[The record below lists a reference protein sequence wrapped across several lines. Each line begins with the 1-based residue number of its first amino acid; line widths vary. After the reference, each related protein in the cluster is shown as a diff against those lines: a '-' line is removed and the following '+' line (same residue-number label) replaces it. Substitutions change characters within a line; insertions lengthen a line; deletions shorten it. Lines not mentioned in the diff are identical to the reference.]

1 VDVLAEPGPGPVDV
15 LVVAVGAMATDA
27 LGAAAICSQAGY
39 SVRVVDPRWVT
50 PVDPGLV
57 DLCRQAQL
65 VVTVEDGVVTGG
77 VGARLAQTLPA
88 TGTTVAMR
96 QIGIPA
102 QFLEHG
108 KVAEVRARIGLT
120 PQAMGR
126 RMVEWAAV
134 VTMAS
139 DQLPADQP
147 SDRGDVR

>member
-1 VDVLAEPGPGPVDV
+1 
-15 LVVAVGAMATDA
+15 
-27 LGAAAICSQAGY
+27 
-39 SVRVVDPRWVT
+39 
-50 PVDPGLV
+50 
-57 DLCRQAQL
+57 L

-108 KVAEVRARIGLT
+108 KVADVRARIGLT